1 MSTLRLRSAIIS
13 VLTPILLVTGLVA
26 SGVATAAPTVTTP
39 APFTPAELVGPYA
52 SDVPPSGT
60 YIPVLDGFAG
70 LRRDRPDIIA
80 SNLQMVKGINNS
92 ATRAQQADAIS
103 INYDDRLVSLSDA
116 LGDRLGTVFRQL
128 LAAGKLPKV
137 DALAGGD
144 TARAGLPLGTT
155 LLEKEYYDNP
165 RPFVVAPNSIK
176 KYNKP
181 GGDLYADLVNN
192 GSYPSGHTSMAYWK
206 GALLA
211 YWLPELGPQIIARAG
226 EIGRSRMVLGVHYPL
241 DVMSGRI
248 MGTDIAAARLADP
261 RFARLVDQAGAQLR
275 AQLGRSIGMPLN
287 DFIARDNPYLTT
299 QQAVTEHRGMMTYG
313 FPVVSPGQ
321 RNAIPASA
329 AALLRSRFPGL
340 TDAQRLDILRRTAIR
355 SGYPLDQSGPNG
367 GWLRIDLAAAYAV
380 SP

>member
-1 MSTLRLRSAIIS
+1 MG
-13 VLTPILLVTGLVA
+13 VVA
-26 SGVATAAPTVTTP
+26 SGTATAAPTATAP
-39 APFTPAELVGPYA
+39 AAFTPAQLVGPYA
-52 SDVPPSGT
+52 SDVPPTGT
-60 YIPVLDGFAG
+60 YIPVLDGFAE
-70 LRRDRPDIIA
+70 LRRAHPSIIA
-80 SNLQMVKGINNS
+80 SNLQKVKAINNS
-92 ATRAQQADAIS
+92 ATRAQQADAIAV
-103 INYDDRLVSLSDA
+103 NYDDRLVSLSDA

-165 RPFVVAPNSIK
+165 RPFVVAPTSIK
-176 KYNKP
+176 RYDKP
-181 GGDLYADLVNN
+181 GGHLYAELVNN
-192 GSYPSGHTSMAYWK
+192 GSYPSGHTNMAYWK

-226 EIGRSRMVLGVHYPL
+226 EIGRSRIVLGVHYPL
-241 DVMSGRI
+241 DVMGGRI

-261 RFARLVDQAGAQLR
+261 RFAQLIDQAGAQLR
-275 AQLGRSIGMPLN
+275 DQLRRSVGMSLT
-287 DFIARDNPYLTT
+287 DFIARDTPYLTT
-299 QQAVTEHRGMMTYG
+299 QQAVSEHRNLMTYG

-321 RNAIPASA
+321 VNGIPASA

-340 TDAQRLDILRRTAIR
+340 TDGQRLDILRRTAIR
-355 SGYPLDQSGPNG
+355 TGYPLDRSGANG

-380 SP
+380 TP